1 MNALIAFYEKKSLL
15 NLLKITKNLAKTS
28 SKKYWHITRNH
39 FSYMGRLL
47 RRQYKQFMYNAL
59 IFVSTWESQQSTRE
73 TIIIFLAVHQNIPFI
88 RTSPQKNY
96 KKKKRIP
103 KIFYFFFAL
112 LSNKFSIR
120 YICCSCCI
128 QKTNEIKNCKHFN
141 VPKLNWIK
149 TKRR

>member
-1 MNALIAFYEKKSLL
+1 MWSYYTPKQIVWQEDVMNALIAFYEKKSLL

-103 KIFYFFFAL
+103 KIFYFFLLYYPINFLFAIYVVVAA
-112 LSNKFSIR
+112 F
-120 YICCSCCI
+120 
-128 QKTNEIKNCKHFN
+128 
-141 VPKLNWIK
+141 
-149 TKRR
+149 RRQMK